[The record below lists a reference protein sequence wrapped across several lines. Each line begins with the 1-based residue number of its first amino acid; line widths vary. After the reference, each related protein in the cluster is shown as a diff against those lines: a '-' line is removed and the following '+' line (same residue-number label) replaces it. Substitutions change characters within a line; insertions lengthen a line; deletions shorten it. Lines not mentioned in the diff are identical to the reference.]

1 MWIGEGLDPESAQ
14 SMLVISTVRK
24 TDIEQVMPSEPS
36 ILNKKGWGWGTKG
49 GAEPEGGRMVL
60 GAFLG
65 QDE

>member
-1 MWIGEGLDPESAQ
+1 M
-14 SMLVISTVRK
+14 RK

-36 ILNKKGWGWGTKG
+36 VMNKKGSGGAKKG